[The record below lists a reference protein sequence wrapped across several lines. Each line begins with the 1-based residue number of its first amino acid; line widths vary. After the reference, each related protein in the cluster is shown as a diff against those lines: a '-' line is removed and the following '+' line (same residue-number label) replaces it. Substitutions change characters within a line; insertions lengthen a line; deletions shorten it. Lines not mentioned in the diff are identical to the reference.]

1 MKSKVWV
8 LATALS
14 ATALACSSETNQPGS
29 STTGAQ
35 RTSAMSPSTL
45 KTIDSS
51 SSTTT
56 LPPSTTSTLPPEGVV
71 FVSIPRG
78 ALNTSTFQINNQTFP
93 EFAQSFVLDRSID
106 VSEVRI
112 AVGHAMVVEP
122 EYFTTPLVNQWKY
135 YTTEPD
141 FGPFEFDVTTTFY
154 RATSGELVSDF
165 LDVTQGFEEVM
176 RSTST
181 VTMEKTLG
189 FDWPLTVDTNV
200 AIVLEDVVRLDPAG
214 YLVVM
219 SFSWEDRNVFL
230 LRMFGRQ
237 AGSNTRLG
245 YDQDQPGKCEYAPA
259 DDANP
264 AGRAYTGL
272 GVGRWDGTAQGSIG
286 FGTTFRPAMA
296 KVSECVSVG
305 QFGEPWNQG
314 DLYLVLFGRPAS

>member
-1 MKSKVWV
+1 MKLKVGI
-8 LATALS
+8 LASALS
-14 ATALACSSETNQPGS
+14 VTALACSLETNQPGS
-29 STTGAQ
+29 STTGVP
-35 RTSAMSPSTL
+35 RTSSMAPSTS
-45 KTIDSS
+45 KTVGSS
-51 SSTTT
+51 SSTSMT
-56 LPPSTTSTLPPEGVV
+56 STSTLPPEGVV
-71 FVSIPRG
+71 FVSIPRE

-106 VSEVRI
+106 VSEIRL
-112 AVGHAMVVEP
+112 AVGHAMIVQP
-122 EYFTTPLVNQWKY
+122 EYFDAPFASQWKY

-141 FGPFEFDVTTTFY
+141 YGPLDLDVTTAFY
-154 RATSGELVSDF
+154 RVTTGELVSEF
-165 LDVTQGFEEVM
+165 LDVTQGFDEVA

-189 FDWPLTVDTNV
+189 FVGPLMVDTNV
-200 AIVLEDVVRLDPAG
+200 AIVLEDVVRLDPGG

-237 AGSNTRLG
+237 AGNNTRLG
-245 YDQDQPGKCEYAPA
+245 YDQDRPGQCEYTPA

-264 AGRAYTGL
+264 TGRAYTGL
-272 GVGRWDGTAQGSIG
+272 GVGRWDGTAEGSIG

-296 KVSECVSVG
+296 KVSECITVG

-314 DLYLVLFGRPAS
+314 DVYLVLFGRPAS